1 MQNFVYLDEIQ
12 SMIFRSLNA
21 EAKQTAK
28 EFKIVCVT
36 GPRQSGKTTLCKQ
49 VFKTKPYI
57 SLEDP
62 DIAAQAMN
70 DTRGFLNKYKN
81 GAIFDEAHRVPQL
94 FNYLQTL
101 VDSKNSNGQFILSG
115 SNNFLMQDNVSQSL
129 AGRVGYI
136 ELLPL
141 SLNELKLANRT
152 RTLEENILEGFYP
165 AVVTHKSTY
174 NRWFPNYIKTYV
186 ERDVRMIRNV
196 GNIILFNKF
205 LKLCAGRAAQLLNI
219 NNLAN
224 EVGVDN
230 KTIQAWLGV
239 LESSYIA
246 YLLPPYHQNFSKR
259 VIKSPKLYFYDTGLL
274 CSLLNITSV
283 GGLKK
288 SAHYGAL
295 FENFVVSELKKNR
308 FNKERFGS
316 LFFFRDS
323 SGNEVD
329 VIIESEDGLMPLEI
343 KSSKKTDPSQ
353 FKNLKWFQKVFRQE
367 GGILIHG
374 GEKESQFQN
383 EIGVLGWKDIGE
395 L

>member
-1 MQNFVYLDEIQ
+1 VIL
-12 SMIFRSLNA
+12 RSLIA
-21 EAKQTAK
+21 EAEQTAK

-36 GPRQSGKTTLCKQ
+36 GPRQSGKTTLCRQ
-49 VFKTKPYI
+49 VFKSKPYV

-62 DIAAQAMN
+62 DIAAQAIK
-70 DTRGFLNKYKN
+70 DTHGFLNQYKN
-81 GAIFDEAHRVPQL
+81 GAVLDEAQRVPQL
-94 FNYLQTL
+94 FNYLQTI
-101 VDSKNSNGQFILSG
+101 VDSKRGNGQFVLSG
-115 SNNFLMQDNVSQSL
+115 SNNFLMQDNISQTL

-141 SLNELKLANRT
+141 SLNELNPGKTAIT
-152 RTLEENILEGFYP
+152 MEERILQGFYP
-165 AVVTHKSTY
+165 AVVTRQSTY
-174 NRWFPNYIKTYV
+174 KRWFPNYIKTYV
-186 ERDVRMIRNV
+186 ERDVRMIRNI

-230 KTIQAWLGV
+230 KTIQAWLAV

-283 GGLKK
+283 EGLKK
-288 SAHYGAL
+288 SPQYGAL
-295 FENFVVSELKKNR
+295 FENFIVSELKKNR
-308 FNKERFGS
+308 SNKEQFGS

-329 VIIESEDGLMPLEI
+329 VIIENEDGLKPIEI
-343 KSSKKTDPSQ
+343 KSSKKTDLSQ

-367 GGILIHG
+367 GGILIYA
-374 GEKESQFQN
+374 GEKENQFQN
-383 EIGVLGWKDIGE
+383 GIGVLGWKEIAG

>member
-1 MQNFVYLDEIQ
+1 LDKIW
-12 SMIFRSLNA
+12 SVILRSLIA
-21 EAKQTAK
+21 EAEQTAK

-36 GPRQSGKTTLCKQ
+36 GPRQSGKTTLCRQ
-49 VFKTKPYI
+49 VFKNKPYV

-62 DIAAQAMN
+62 DIAAQAMK

-81 GAIFDEAHRVPQL
+81 GAVLDEAQRVPQL
-94 FNYLQTL
+94 FNYLQTI
-101 VDSKNSNGQFILSG
+101 VDSKKSNGQFVLSG
-115 SNNFLMQDNVSQSL
+115 SNNFLMQDNISQTL

-141 SLNELKLANRT
+141 SLNEIKPGKASMA
-152 RTLEENILEGFYP
+152 LEERILQGFYP
-165 AVVTHKSTY
+165 AVVTRQSTHK
-174 NRWFPNYIKTYV
+174 RWFPNYIKTYV
-186 ERDVRMIRNV
+186 ERDVRMIRNI

-230 KTIQAWLGV
+230 KTIQAWLAV
-239 LESSYIA
+239 LEGSYIA

-283 GGLKK
+283 EGLKK
-288 SAHYGAL
+288 SPQYGAL
-295 FENFVVSELKKNR
+295 FENFILSELKKNR
-308 FNKERFGS
+308 SNKEQFGS

-329 VIIESEDGLMPLEI
+329 VIIENEDGLKPIEI

-353 FKNLKWFQKVFRQE
+353 FKNLKWFQKVFRQD
-367 GGILIHG
+367 GGILIHA

-383 EIGVLGWKDIGE
+383 EISVLGWKQIAG

>member
-1 MQNFVYLDEIQ
+1 MQNIVIL
-12 SMIFRSLNA
+12 RSLIA
-21 EAKQTAK
+21 EAEQTAK

-36 GPRQSGKTTLCKQ
+36 GPRQSGKTTLCRQ
-49 VFKTKPYI
+49 VFKSKPYV

-62 DIAAQAMN
+62 DIAAQAIK
-70 DTRGFLNKYKN
+70 DTHGFLNQYKN
-81 GAIFDEAHRVPQL
+81 GAVLDEAQRVPQL
-94 FNYLQTL
+94 FNYLQTI
-101 VDSKNSNGQFILSG
+101 VDSKRGNGQFVLSG
-115 SNNFLMQDNVSQSL
+115 SNNFLMQDNISQTL

-141 SLNELKLANRT
+141 SLNELNPGKTAIT
-152 RTLEENILEGFYP
+152 MEERILQGFYP
-165 AVVTHKSTY
+165 AVVTRQSTY
-174 NRWFPNYIKTYV
+174 KRWFPNYIKTYV
-186 ERDVRMIRNV
+186 ERDVRMIRNI

-230 KTIQAWLGV
+230 KTIQAWLAV

-283 GGLKK
+283 EGLKK
-288 SAHYGAL
+288 SPQYGAL
-295 FENFVVSELKKNR
+295 FENFIVSELKKNR
-308 FNKERFGS
+308 SNKEQFGS

-329 VIIESEDGLMPLEI
+329 VIIENEDGLKPIEI
-343 KSSKKTDPSQ
+343 KSSKKTDLSQ

-367 GGILIHG
+367 GGILIYA
-374 GEKESQFQN
+374 GEKENQFQN
-383 EIGVLGWKDIGE
+383 GIGVLGWKEIAG

>member
-1 MQNFVYLDEIQ
+1 
-12 SMIFRSLNA
+12 MILRSLIA
-21 EAKQTAK
+21 EAEQTAK

-36 GPRQSGKTTLCKQ
+36 GPRQSGKTTLCRQ
-49 VFKTKPYI
+49 VFKSKPYV

-62 DIAAQAMN
+62 DIAAQAIK
-70 DTRGFLNKYKN
+70 DTHGFLNQYKN
-81 GAIFDEAHRVPQL
+81 GAVLDEAQRVPQL
-94 FNYLQTL
+94 FNYLQTI
-101 VDSKNSNGQFILSG
+101 VDSKRGNGQFVLSG
-115 SNNFLMQDNVSQSL
+115 SNNFLMQDNISQTL

-141 SLNELKLANRT
+141 SLNELNPGKTAIT
-152 RTLEENILEGFYP
+152 MEERILQGFYP
-165 AVVTHKSTY
+165 AVVTRQSTY
-174 NRWFPNYIKTYV
+174 KRWFPNYIKTYV
-186 ERDVRMIRNV
+186 ERDVRMIRNI

-230 KTIQAWLGV
+230 KTIQAWLAV

-283 GGLKK
+283 EGLKK
-288 SAHYGAL
+288 SPQYGAL
-295 FENFVVSELKKNR
+295 FENFIVSELKKNR
-308 FNKERFGS
+308 SNKEQFGS

-329 VIIESEDGLMPLEI
+329 VIIENEDGLKPIEI
-343 KSSKKTDPSQ
+343 KSSKKTDLSQ

-367 GGILIHG
+367 GGILIYA
-374 GEKESQFQN
+374 GEKENQFQN
-383 EIGVLGWKDIGE
+383 GIGVLGWKEIAG